1 MTRMSVNTVPPSFSG
16 ALSLMVLPPVHLR
29 GFSLSY
35 WPAAPPV
42 KSLTVLVGD
51 SPQSPPFSRR
61 MADRRAYSPPSPGGG
76 RCCDWLEP
84 SPGEEEAEE
93 KGAGGLVEQPL
104 FVCSTQARARR
115 GRRSP
120 RYRADGAHK
129 GRGGGPERSAAWPA
143 AEAAR
148 AWAWASQAPG
158 EGSRGGPD
166 RPGGGAEEV
175 IGGAGAEP
183 PLGETAGFW
192 LRPLGGTGVGTGAG
206 EDQGRPWCS
215 ELGGVE
221 EGTGSGT
228 RQPGRGSPFGRRCGG
243 VSTTPSPEG
252 S

>member
-1 MTRMSVNTVPPSFSG
+1 MVPHPVN
-16 ALSLMVLPPVHLR
+16 LQ

-35 WPAAPPV
+35 WLVASPV

-51 SPQSPPFSRR
+51 SPQSPPFPRR
-61 MADRRAYSPPSPGGG
+61 LADERAYSPPSTVGG
-76 RCCDWLEP
+76 RSCDWLET
-84 SPGEEEAEE
+84 SPGEEEEEEEE
-93 KGAGGLVEQPL
+93 KGAGGLVEQQL
-104 FVCSTQARARR
+104 FVCSTQAWARR

-148 AWAWASQAPG
+148 AWARASQPPG
-158 EGSRGGPD
+158 EGSRG
-166 RPGGGAEEV
+166 RPGRPRGGAEEV
-175 IGGAGAEP
+175 IGRAGAEP
-183 PLGETAGFW
+183 PLGEAAGFW

-206 EDQGRPWCS
+206 EVHGRPWYS
-215 ELGGVE
+215 EPRGME

-228 RQPGRGSPFGRRCGG
+228 RQPGRGSPFGRRCEGSALRPAPRVAEAG
-243 VSTTPSPEG
+243 SPEAASVGG